1 MADEPIAYDARHTFG
16 GNMTRLSF
24 SSAVFVAFVCVAG
37 LSQAGCGGSDASSA
51 GAGPQVSALEREA
64 RDTAMAE
71 VQKRWK
77 KDPDG
82 FTTARVAGTSFAP
95 DRYLRQVRDIA
106 VTGVE
111 SYDLAES
118 DKLNGFEWAG
128 AVKFKELSAREA
140 GDPGVAFEGLAGI
153 SLNRNRGQWTQ
164 WVEYQPEAI
173 VVQKVKG
180 KWQTHDDTWL
190 LRGSMPT
197 AADYANAGVK

>member
-1 MADEPIAYDARHTFG
+1 
-16 GNMTRLSF
+16 MTRLGF
-24 SSAVFVAFVCVAG
+24 SSAMFAGFVCAAG
-37 LSQAGCGGSDASSA
+37 LQLAGCGGSDSSTA
-51 GAGPQVSALEREA
+51 GGQQLSALEREA

-77 KDPDG
+77 KDADG
-82 FTTARVAGTSFAP
+82 WTTARISGSPYAP
-95 DRYLRQVRDIA
+95 DKYLRQLRDIV

-128 AVKFKELSAREA
+128 EVKFKKLSAREA
-140 GDPGVAFEGLAGI
+140 GDPGIAFEGMAGI
-153 SLNRNRGQWTQ
+153 SLNRSRGQWTQ
-164 WVEYQPEAI
+164 WVEYQPDAI

-190 LRGSMPT
+190 VRGSMPT

>member
-1 MADEPIAYDARHTFG
+1 
-16 GNMTRLSF
+16 MTRLGF
-24 SSAVFVAFVCVAG
+24 SSAVFAG
-37 LSQAGCGGSDASSA
+37 FICAAGVLLAGCGGSETSGGGA
-51 GAGPQVSALEREA
+51 GAQMSALEREA

-77 KDPDG
+77 KDADG
-82 FTTARVAGTSFAP
+82 WTTARVAGTSFAP
-95 DRYLRQVRDIA
+95 DRYLRQVRDI
-106 VTGVE
+106 VVSGVE

-140 GDPGVAFEGLAGI
+140 GDPGVAFEGMAGI

-164 WVEYQPEAI
+164 WVQQQPEAI

-180 KWQTHDDTWL
+180 KWQTHDDTRL